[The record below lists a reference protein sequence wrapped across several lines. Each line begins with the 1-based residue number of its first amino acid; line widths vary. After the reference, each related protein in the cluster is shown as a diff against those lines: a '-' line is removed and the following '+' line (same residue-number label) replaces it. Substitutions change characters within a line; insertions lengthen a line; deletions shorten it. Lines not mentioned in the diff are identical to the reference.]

1 MTDINNKKD
10 FKEINVVDN
19 NLSIN
24 AVNNSILIDDK
35 KTLNLVKQVVAQR
48 GVNSRVRYD
57 IPESFDMISES
68 TFSKIQEIDK
78 IHRANI
84 ISRDIAIEMIADLFE
99 GEAIRTEF
107 EKHIDNLYLE
117 KLKKLYPDRIERLKH
132 IFEKQVYGLAPT
144 EIIYRIAIAF
154 ILGFDDTILI
164 KKHNLRQFDTLPSVQ
179 AGTLETDLDEVFG

>member
-57 IPESFDMISES
+57 IPESFDILVKKIIDDNES
-68 TFSKIQEIDK
+68 DIIQSCQEYLKQCESGNKHFMTPDIDG
-78 IHRANI
+78 IINMLNI
-84 ISRDIAIEMIADLFE
+84 N
-99 GEAIRTEF
+99 
-107 EKHIDNLYLE
+107 K
-117 KLKKLYPDRIERLKH
+117 
-132 IFEKQVYGLAPT
+132 
-144 EIIYRIAIAF
+144 
-154 ILGFDDTILI
+154 DT
-164 KKHNLRQFDTLPSVQ
+164 N
-179 AGTLETDLDEVFG
+179 

>member
-107 EKHIDNLYLE
+107 EKH
-117 KLKKLYPDRIERLKH
+117 
-132 IFEKQVYGLAPT
+132 
-144 EIIYRIAIAF
+144 
-154 ILGFDDTILI
+154 
-164 KKHNLRQFDTLPSVQ
+164 
-179 AGTLETDLDEVFG
+179 